1 MRCLILEDVVRSV
14 PKTSCYQYRLLLELF
29 QSSGHSLV
37 HAHQTASTLML
48 SPAMMFPL
56 LSTGLHVFGG
66 VHHTAPD
73 VQRHEH
79 STATHTT
86 GLDSSSSVY
95 NVEWRALR
103 HLTNTQGR
111 HTTLTPAGYGFTHL
125 IGQARAAAQMDNAKS
140 TPGPA
145 PSFAVNEAAYISTWA
160 PSWAQQEEGS
170 KCALLS
176 YPPGNDYVFHVAP
189 ASGRCSRREDPFA
202 EAGGLL
208 WLKLV
213 FKLMICALGAASLVG
228 KSKPRR

>member
-1 MRCLILEDVVRSV
+1 MQALAERTGAFFVRHATVPHQMAFTNKFGTEQCAAPLLRQHKNAQSV
-14 PKTSCYQYRLLLELF
+14 PEER
-29 QSSGHSLV
+29 
-37 HAHQTASTLML
+37 
-48 SPAMMFPL
+48 PPL
-56 LSTGLHVFGG
+56 
-66 VHHTAPD
+66 
-73 VQRHEH
+73 
-79 STATHTT
+79 
-86 GLDSSSSVY
+86 
-95 NVEWRALR
+95 WW
-103 HLTNTQGR
+103 
-111 HTTLTPAGYGFTHL
+111 
-125 IGQARAAAQMDNAKS
+125 AAAEVETAEAAS

-213 FKLMICALGAASLVG
+213 FKLMICAFGPASLVG